1 MTIDETKAAAMI
13 EAVADTIGQARATVK
28 DLGLSPDQTVTYCEA
43 IARQAASH
51 IRSIYQLAPKRSRR
65 RKAEAPPA

>member
-13 EAVADTIGQARATVK
+13 EAVADTINTARPTVR
-28 DLGLSPDQTVTYCEA
+28 DLGLSADQAVIYCEA
-43 IARQAASH
+43 IARQAAAH

>member
-28 DLGLSPDQTVTYCEA
+28 DIGLSPDQTVIYCEA
-43 IARQAASH
+43 IARQAAAH
-51 IRSIYQLAPKRSRR
+51 VRAIYQLTPKRSRR
-65 RKAEAPPA
+65 RKADPPA